1 MSRNDDFG
9 NIQLILDDE
18 NGSPNYGVML
28 PCEPNV
34 FGRFISQL
42 LGKPQLIEKA
52 IYGSFKVDKNDLI
65 STHHLINQRINQQNE
80 STPIQFTA
88 KMFFSDESSVEI
100 TNFDEF
106 VSYSEVKKVNCTL
119 INLSWT
125 YLIKFK
131 NRDFAEKQQIEIT
144 FGGAGYSF
152 YPSRLRNRNGFTTA
166 SNCIYISI
174 NHTERTWGVDIESLL
189 TSHLENFMVEVK
201 KIPEIINKNSDKIGV
216 LTGAAFFGV
225 STAGA
230 MYTILSLT
238 NDFSDQIS
246 KLTGQAN
253 ADNLT
258 SKKIDF
264 LLNVTST
271 GVWPRFILGLVF
283 FMILALIV
291 SVVLAAWVSARAESK
306 LQSWILITDNSKEQ
320 YVSYL
325 SSLKSKAK
333 VFYGGIII
341 SIICGIIGNIIF
353 SMYFSKLI

>member
-1 MSRNDDFG
+1 MSRNDDMG
-9 NIQLILDDE
+9 NIQLIVDSGD
-18 NGSPNYGVML
+18 GSQNYGVML
-28 PCEPNV
+28 PCEPSS

-52 IYGSFKVDKNDLI
+52 IYGSFKVDQQDLI
-65 STHHLINQRINQQNE
+65 STHYLISQRINQQNE
-80 STPIQFTA
+80 ATFIQFTA
-88 KMFFSDESSVEI
+88 KMFFSDDSSVEI
-100 TNFDEF
+100 NTFDEF

-131 NRDFAEKQQIEIT
+131 NRNIAEKQQIEIT
-144 FGGAGYSF
+144 FGGAGHSY
-152 YPSRLRNRNGFTTA
+152 YPTRLRNRNSFTTA
-166 SNCIYISI
+166 GNCIYISI

-189 TSHLENFMVEVK
+189 TSHLQNFIVDVK
-201 KIPEIINKNSDKIGV
+201 KIPELVHKNSEKIGF
-216 LTGAAFFGV
+216 LTGAVFFGF

-230 MYTILSLT
+230 MFTILKLAK
-238 NDFSDQIS
+238 NYSDEIS
-246 KLTGQAN
+246 KITGQVG
-253 ADNLT
+253 ADDLT

-264 LLNVTST
+264 LLNITST

-283 FMILALIV
+283 FMIIALIV
-291 SVVLAAWVSARAESK
+291 SVVLAAWVSVRAESK
-306 LQSWILITDNSKEQ
+306 HQSWILITEHSKEQ

-341 SIICGIIGNIIF
+341 SIICGVVGNIIF
-353 SMYFSKLI
+353 SLYFSKLM